1 MTNLEY
7 QDGGQFS
14 VQDLTSNGRGKPWQ
28 QRLNHLLLFTS
39 GVLKYKEQKLRYE
52 LLIDEHVI
60 KTLYKLQEVSVIH
73 YSEWVPLGMTAFFFA
88 DEFEYFLH

>member
-1 MTNLEY
+1 MADNF
-7 QDGGQFS
+7 GQCS

-28 QRLNHLLLFTS
+28 QRLNHLFLFTS

-60 KTLYKLQEVSVIH
+60 KTLYKLERSLCH
-73 YSEWVPLGMTAFFFA
+73 TL
-88 DEFEYFLH
+88 